1 MAMPAGQSNGG
12 VGVGV
17 PKPGGGVPVP
27 VPVPLNL
34 PAAALHHQQQQQQ
47 QAQAAAQQHHWLS
60 SLAARYTVPPMIP
73 AGLGGFPPRYSM
85 AGSPPGHGRQG
96 ETLSRTN
103 LYIRG
108 LSPHTTDNDLV
119 NLCQKFGPIIS
130 TKAILD
136 KATNRCKGYGFVDFE
151 SPTSALA
158 AVNELQAKGIQAQM
172 ARQAEQDP
180 TNLYIA
186 NLPHNIKESDLETMF
201 SPYGQ
206 VVSTRIL
213 RDSNQQ
219 SRGVGFARMESREK
233 CEQILSLF
241 NNRTLPG
248 TTQPLV
254 VKFADGGSRR
264 KTAVSSPDP
273 NWSGQ
278 GSTDGSEN
286 ALSPELR
293 HSNGS
298 AVGLASSPVVQAFT
312 AYAPR
317 PQLQPYAIFTGG
329 PGGASRLVS
338 PATAATGSPLV
349 AGGGGGATWVPS
361 SAAAAVAAANQ
372 AGYVIQSPQGQHGL
386 SPLEVFPLSSPVEP
400 YTCLVSGMQGL
411 SLGHAA
417 YGGNAHG
424 PGGPP
429 HFIQGP
435 LGYQMIA
442 GIPSYINHSGATSL
456 PVNLDGPGAGGHQ
469 GDQGSPS
476 PGLSTHQADPQEQ
489 ERAGQNN

>member
-1 MAMPAGQSNGG
+1 MAMPPGQSNGG

-17 PKPGGGVPVP
+17 GKPGGS

-34 PAAALHHQQQQQQ
+34 PTAAALHHHQQQQ
-47 QAQAAAQQHHWLS
+47 QAAAQQHHWLTS
-60 SLAARYTVPPMIP
+60 IAARYSVPPMLP
-73 AGLGGFPPRYSM
+73 AGLGGFPPRYSL
-85 AGSPPGHGRQG
+85 AGSPPGPGRQG

-273 NWSGQ
+273 TWSGQ
-278 GSTDGSEN
+278 GSTDGSDN

-298 AVGLASSPVVQAFT
+298 AVGLPLATSPVLQTFT

-329 PGGASRLVS
+329 ASRLVS
-338 PATAATGSPLV
+338 PATAATGPPLV
-349 AGGGGGATWVPS
+349 AGGGPGGAAWVPS
-361 SAAAAVAAANQ
+361 SQ
-372 AGYVIQSPQGQHGL
+372 PGYVIQSPSGQHGI

-411 SLGHAA
+411 TLGPAG
-417 YGGNAHG
+417 YGGSGQA
-424 PGGPP
+424 GGAPAQ
-429 HFIQGP
+429 FIPGP

-442 GIPSYINHSGATSL
+442 GIPSYMNQTGAASL
-456 PVNLDGPGAGGHQ
+456 PVGLEGGAGGGGAGGGGGSHQ
-469 GDQGSPS
+469 GDSPS
-476 PGLSTHQADPQEQ
+476 PHTQQADTQEQ
-489 ERAGQNN
+489 DRTGQTN